1 MSERDLKDSLV
12 MAMLPD
18 VAFDGWSLLT
28 LHAAARRVGMPPG
41 EAETLYPGGAADMV
55 AQFSDWADRR
65 MLAAAAEGLETMRRR
80 NRIAKLIRARLELL
94 EPHREAVRRGLSVL
108 ALPQNAVLGARLLY
122 HTVYSAWYAAG
133 DTATDW
139 NFYTKRG
146 LLAGV
151 VAATMLYWLDDRSP
165 ESADTDA
172 FLMRRLDDAMRIPKA
187 TARLREVADR
197 LPNPFR
203 FFQMARRR

>member
-1 MSERDLKDSLV
+1 MSERDLKDSLI

-28 LHAAARRVGMPPG
+28 LHAAARRLGMP
-41 EAETLYPGGAADMV
+41 EAEAESLFPRGAADMV

-65 MLAAAAEGLETMRRR
+65 MLEAAEGLEAMKVRE
-80 NRIAKLIRARLELL
+80 RISTLMRARLAVL

-108 ALPQNAVLGARLLY
+108 ALPQNAALGARLLY
-122 HTVYSAWYAAG
+122 YTVDSAWYAAG
-133 DTATDW
+133 DRATDW
-139 NFYTKRG
+139 NFYTKRT

-151 VAATMLYWLDDRSP
+151 AASTMLYWLDDRSP
-165 ESADTDA
+165 GGADTLA
-172 FLMRRLDDAMRIPKA
+172 FLERRLDDAMRIPRV
-187 TARLREVADR
+187 TAQLREVADR

>member
-1 MSERDLKDSLV
+1 MSERDLKDSLI

-28 LHAAARRVGMPPG
+28 LHAAARRLGMP
-41 EAETLYPGGAADMV
+41 EAEAESLFPRGAADMV

-65 MLAAAAEGLETMRRR
+65 MLEAAEGLEAMKVRE
-80 NRIAKLIRARLELL
+80 RISTLMRARLAVL

-108 ALPQNAVLGARLLY
+108 ALPQNAALGARLLY
-122 HTVYSAWYAAG
+122 YTVDSAWYAAG

-151 VAATMLYWLDDRSP
+151 VAATTLYWLDDRSP
-165 ESADTDA
+165 DTIDTLA
-172 FLMRRLDDAMRIPKA
+172 FLDRRIDDAMRIPKA
-187 TARLREVADR
+187 TAQLRELADR
-197 LPNPFR
+197 LPNPLR

>member
-1 MSERDLKDSLV
+1 MSERDLKDGLV

-18 VAFDGWSLLT
+18 IAFDGWSRVA
-28 LHAAARRVGMPPG
+28 LHAAARRLGMP
-41 EAETLYPGGAADMV
+41 EAEAEALFPRGAADMV

-65 MLAAAAEGLETMRRR
+65 MLASAAEGLETMKVRD
-80 NRIAKLIRARLELL
+80 RIATLVRARLAVL
-94 EPHREAVRRGLSVL
+94 EPHREAARRGLSVL
-108 ALPQNAVLGARLLY
+108 ALPQNAALGARLLY
-122 HTVYSAWYAAG
+122 RTVDSAWYAAG

>member
-1 MSERDLKDSLV
+1 MSERDLKDSLI

-28 LHAAARRVGMPPG
+28 LHAAARRLGMPEA
-41 EAETLYPGGAADMV
+41 EAETLFPRGAADMV

-65 MLAAAAEGLETMRRR
+65 MLEAAEGLEGMRVRE
-80 NRIAKLIRARLELL
+80 RISTLMRARLAVL

-108 ALPQNAVLGARLLY
+108 ALPQNAALGARLLY
-122 HTVYSAWYAAG
+122 YTVDSAWYAAG
-133 DTATDW
+133 DRATDW
-139 NFYTKRG
+139 NFYTKRT

-151 VAATMLYWLDDRSP
+151 VASTMLYWLDDRSP
-165 ESADTDA
+165 GAADTLA
-172 FLMRRLDDAMRIPKA
+172 FLERRLDDAMRIPRV
-187 TARLREVADR
+187 TAQLREVADR

>member
-1 MSERDLKDSLV
+1 MSERDLKDGLV

-18 VAFDGWSLLT
+18 VVFDGWSRT
-28 LHAAARRVGMPPG
+28 ALHAAARRLGMPEA
-41 EAETLYPGGAADMV
+41 EAETLFPRAAADMV

-65 MLAAAAEGLETMRRR
+65 MLASAAEGLEAMKVRD
-80 NRIAKLIRARLELL
+80 RIATLVRARLAVL

-108 ALPQNAVLGARLLY
+108 ALPQNAALGMKLLY
-122 HTVYSAWYAAG
+122 HTVDSAWYAAG

-151 VAATMLYWLDDRSP
+151 VAATTLYWLDDRSP
-165 ESADTDA
+165 DSADTHA
-172 FLMRRLDDAMRIPKA
+172 FLDRRIGDAMRIPKA
-187 TARLREVADR
+187 TAQLRELADR

>member
-1 MSERDLKDSLV
+1 MSERDLKDSLI

-18 VAFDGWSLLT
+18 VAFDGWSLLS
-28 LHAAARRVGMPPG
+28 LHAAARRRGMP
-41 EAETLYPGGAADMV
+41 EAEAECLFPRGAADMV

-65 MLAAAAEGLETMRRR
+65 MLEAAEGLEAMKVRE
-80 NRIAKLIRARLELL
+80 RIATLMRARLAVL

-108 ALPQNAVLGARLLY
+108 ALPQNAALGARLLY
-122 HTVYSAWYAAG
+122 HTVDSAWYAAG
-133 DTATDW
+133 DQATDW
-139 NFYTKRG
+139 NFYTKRT

-151 VAATMLYWLDDRSP
+151 LGSTMLYWLDDRSP
-165 ESADTDA
+165 GSADTLA
-172 FLMRRLDDAMRIPKA
+172 FLERRLDDAMRIPRV
-187 TARLREVADR
+187 TAQLREAADR

>member
-1 MSERDLKDSLV
+1 MSERDLKDGLL

-28 LHAAARRVGMPPG
+28 LHSAARRLGMP
-41 EAETLYPGGAADMV
+41 EAEAEALFPRGAVDMV

-65 MLAAAAEGLETMRRR
+65 MLATAAEGLERMRVRD
-80 NRIAKLIRARLELL
+80 RIATLVRARFDVL
-94 EPHREAVRRGLSVL
+94 EPYREAVRRGLSVL
-108 ALPQNAVLGARLLY
+108 ALPQNAALGMRLLY
-122 HTVYSAWYAAG
+122 HTVDSAWYAAG

-139 NFYTKRG
+139 NFYTKRA

-151 VAATMLYWLDDRSP
+151 VATTTLYWIEDRSP
-165 ESADTDA
+165 GSADTQA
-172 FLMRRLDDAMRIPKA
+172 FLDRRLNDAMRIPKV

-197 LPNPFR
+197 LPNPLR

>member
-1 MSERDLKDSLV
+1 MSERDLRDSLI

-18 VAFDGWSLLT
+18 VAFDGWSLLS
-28 LHAAARRVGMPPG
+28 LHAAARRLGMP
-41 EAETLYPGGAADMV
+41 EAEAESLFPRGAADMV

-65 MLAAAAEGLETMRRR
+65 MLESADGLEAMKVRE
-80 NRIAKLIRARLELL
+80 RISTLMRARLAVL
-94 EPHREAVRRGLSVL
+94 EPYREAVRRGLSVL

-122 HTVYSAWYAAG
+122 HTVDSAWYAAG
-133 DTATDW
+133 DRATDW
-139 NFYTKRG
+139 NFYTKRT

-151 VAATMLYWLDDRSP
+151 AASTMLYWLDDRSP
-165 ESADTDA
+165 GAADTLA
-172 FLMRRLDDAMRIPKA
+172 FLERRLDDAMRIPRV
-187 TARLREVADR
+187 TAQLREVADR